1 MVINIKTAENK
12 QHFDDIYLEKS
23 PVPYKDHMLVGCD
36 YITDTFNRQM
46 FDKFIL
52 PWIQEQKKPIHLV
65 DLCGCFGNTTLATVY
80 GMNYDQICENWKD
93 ETACK
98 EIQGTRRFPC
108 TTSSIDISQNAM
120 AYGEKVGIFDDTLVC
135 DVNERDDSLPEKQAI
150 LGMMKSADVMI
161 ATAALIYL
169 DIEAIDSIVG
179 AFASCRPAEGYM
191 LVNFLSPFSL
201 EKSDKTKK
209 ILLKHLDF
217 VGSMATRHRK
227 MTQIERKVY
236 PDEEW
241 TLMELWILKRRS

>member
-1 MVINIKTAENK
+1 MVNIKTTEKK
-12 QHFDDIYLEKS
+12 QDWGRIYVAKT
-23 PVPYKDHMLVGCD
+23 PVDYKVHMLDALD
-36 YITDTFNRQM
+36 YITDDFNRKV
-46 FDKFIL
+46 FDRLIL
-52 PWIQEQKKPIHLV
+52 PWIQEQEKPINFV

-98 EIQGTRRFPC
+98 QIQGTRRFPC

-120 AYGEKVGIFDDTLVC
+120 AYTEKVGIFDDTLVC
-135 DVNERDDSLPEKQAI
+135 DVNELDDSLPEKQAI
-150 LGMMKSADVMI
+150 LGMMKMADVMV
-161 ATAALIYL
+161 ATGALHYL
-169 DIEAIDSIVG
+169 DLEAIDSIVG

-191 LVNFLSPFSL
+191 LVNFLNPFAP

-217 VGSMATRHRK
+217 EGSMVTRHRR
-227 MTQIERKVY
+227 MTQFEREAY

-241 TLMELWILKRRS
+241 ALVELWVMKRRS